1 MHLNHTWQGSTAVYL
16 NDTYYQLAQRHPE
29 VPRLTP
35 LQTEVGVYG
44 SVNSRSHRALLPQPA
59 HSGIKQEKSHIGS
72 YAHALTNKSR
82 ERKRLGFVLLY
93 RKRKGKIM

>member
-1 MHLNHTWQGSTAVYL
+1 MAMHLNHTWQGSTAVYL

-44 SVNSRSHRALLPQPA
+44 SVYSR
-59 HSGIKQEKSHIGS
+59 
-72 YAHALTNKSR
+72 
-82 ERKRLGFVLLY
+82 
-93 RKRKGKIM
+93 